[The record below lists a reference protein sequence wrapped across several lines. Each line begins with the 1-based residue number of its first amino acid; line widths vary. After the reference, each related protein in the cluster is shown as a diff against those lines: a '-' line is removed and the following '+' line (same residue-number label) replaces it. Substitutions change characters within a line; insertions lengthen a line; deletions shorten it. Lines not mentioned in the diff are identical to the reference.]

1 MDALSASS
9 TVGRVSETDRP
20 RPRRRGP
27 LRAALGLAVLLAVIG
42 YVLVHHYSN
51 GGIGSPYCRV
61 TAKGAAG
68 GSEGAVQTYEMTP
81 EQASNAA
88 TIAAVGISKGLP
100 DRALTIALATA
111 MQESGLR
118 NLDHGDRD
126 SLGLFQQRPSQG
138 WGTPEQIMDPVYS
151 AGIFY
156 DRLVEVNG
164 YTRLP
169 LTVAAQRVQLSGFPQ
184 AYAKHEPDATVL
196 TAAFGEGEA
205 PATLTCAGP
214 APVKGD
220 PEKVRTEL
228 ARAFGKEA
236 LSTGRT
242 APHAGPKASA
252 SASAKAGAGSAP
264 KASGSPAPKTSA
276 SPSAG
281 SSATPAAAPSP
292 SAGAPEAE
300 VDLWLK
306 DGGGPG
312 EARRGRAMAHWAVA
326 RAGELGIARVSYDGS
341 AWVAG
346 GNRGEWQRDGAGGTK
361 GGTAPDPYRAVPGQV
376 RIFFPGSAG

>member
-1 MDALSASS
+1 M
-9 TVGRVSETDRP
+9 GRVSETDRP

-27 LRAALGLAVLLAVIG
+27 LRAAVGLAVLLAVIG

-51 GGIGSPYCRV
+51 GGAGAPYCEV
-61 TAKGAAG
+61 TAKGSAG
-68 GSEGAVQTYEMTP
+68 GSEGAVQTYGMSP

-100 DRALTIALATA
+100 DRAVTIALATA

-156 DRLVEVNG
+156 DRLVEVKG

-184 AYAKHEPDATVL
+184 AYAKHEPDATVV
-196 TAAFGEGEA
+196 TAAFGEGETT
-205 PATLTCAGP
+205 ATLTCSGP
-214 APVKGD
+214 APTKGD

-236 LSTGRT
+236 LSAGRP
-242 APHAGPKASA
+242 ALHAGAKTGESPSPKAV
-252 SASAKAGAGSAP
+252 
-264 KASGSPAPKTSA
+264 A

-281 SSATPAAAPSP
+281 SAGAAGGAAAGPSQPAAV
-292 SAGAPEAE
+292 PEAE

-306 DGGGPG
+306 DGGGAA

-326 RAGELGIARVSYDGS
+326 RSRDLGIARVSYDGS
-341 AWVAG
+341 VWVAG
-346 GNRGEWQRDGAGGTK
+346 QNRGAWQRKGAGGTK
-361 GGTAPDPYRAVPGQV
+361 GNAAPDPYEAVPGQV
-376 RIFFPGSAG
+376 RIFLPRGTG